1 LSLHSESDEP
11 VESLGVRRP
20 VELPTGDIDAA
31 GDLAPAV
38 GSGLERDGG
47 EAAAAD
53 EEPAESD
60 AAVPSEGDAGA
71 KEASADTATP
81 EKNTERDAGQ
91 VEALAVT
98 TPPASGDAAGDG
110 MPPDRPKKTVLA
122 AVAIG
127 GAVVLAVPI
136 LLIGTGSHH
145 GTKQRSAVAANTVL
159 PDDGQ
164 QPGAFTSASPTAT
177 PSATPSASAKKKKDK
192 AKASKSAKPTTSAKA
207 SPARKAQ
214 HQSVSN
220 ARPLAGGPPYKSL
233 RLHAPHD
240 IYPGKT
246 VRTNRIA
253 LTMQTGG
260 NLVLRNKSNKIIWS
274 TGTHKA
280 GVYAELQTDG
290 NLVLYGGDRQA
301 VWAAGCF
308 GHNDP
313 TMVLQSDG
321 NVVILDNGG
330 HPIWAT
336 GTNR

>member
-1 LSLHSESDEP
+1 MSFHPGSGEHA
-11 VESLGVRRP
+11 ESLGVRRP
-20 VELPTGDIDAA
+20 VELPAGDIDAA
-31 GDLAPAV
+31 GNLAPAA
-38 GSGLERDGG
+38 GSGADPDGG
-47 EAAAAD
+47 EVASAD
-53 EEPAESD
+53 EESAESG
-60 AAVPSEGDAGA
+60 AAPSEVNADAT
-71 KEASADTATP
+71 EPSADTATP
-81 EKNTERDAGQ
+81 EKAAAGDAGS
-91 VEALAVT
+91 VGAVAVA

-136 LLIGTGSHH
+136 LLIGTGSPD
-145 GTKQRSAVAANTVL
+145 GPKQRSAVAANTVL
-159 PDDGQ
+159 PGDGQ

-177 PSATPSASAKKKKDK
+177 PTPSASAKKEK
-192 AKASKSAKPTTSAKA
+192 AKPKPSKSAKPTPSAKA
-207 SPARKAQ
+207 APARKT
-214 HQSVSN
+214 QSVSN
-220 ARPLAGGPPYKSL
+220 QRPLASAPASL

-260 NLVLRNKSNKIIWS
+260 NLVLRNRSNKIIWS
-274 TGTHKA
+274 TGTHRA

-290 NLVLYGGDRQA
+290 NLVLYAGDRQA

-308 GHNDP
+308 GHKNP
-313 TMVLQSDG
+313 TMVLQSDS
-321 NVVILDNGG
+321 NVVILDSGG

>member
-1 LSLHSESDEP
+1 LSLHSESDERA
-11 VESLGVRRP
+11 ESLGVRRP
-20 VELPTGDIDAA
+20 VELPAGDIDAA
-31 GDLAPAV
+31 GDLAPAA
-38 GSGLERDGG
+38 GSGAERDGG
-47 EAAAAD
+47 EVTSAD
-53 EEPAESD
+53 EEPAESG
-60 AAVPSEGDAGA
+60 AVPSEENAGA
-71 KEASADTATP
+71 REPSADTATP
-81 EKNTERDAGQ
+81 EKKTEGNAGP
-91 VEALAVT
+91 VGAVAVT
-98 TPPASGDAAGDG
+98 TPPASDDAAGDG
-110 MPPDRPKKTVLA
+110 RPPDRPKKTVLA

-136 LLIGTGSHH
+136 LLIGTGSHD

-159 PDDGQ
+159 PGDGQ

-177 PSATPSASAKKKKDK
+177 PTATPSASAKKKKDK
-192 AKASKSAKPTTSAKA
+192 PKAAKSAKPTPSAKA
-207 SPARKAQ
+207 SPGRKAQ
-214 HQSVSN
+214 SVSSQ
-220 ARPLAGGPPYKSL
+220 RPLAGGPPWKTL
-233 RLHAPHD
+233 RVHAPRD

-260 NLVLRNKSNKIIWS
+260 NLVLRDKSNKIIWS

-313 TMVLQSDG
+313 TMVLQGDG
-321 NVVILDNGG
+321 NLVILDSGG

-336 GTNR
+336 GTQR